1 MAFDVDCAV
10 IGAGVVGLAIARALA
25 RQGHEVV
32 ILEAAEAIG
41 TGVSSRNSE
50 VIHAGIYFPADLWK
64 TRLCVRGGRMLYGFC
79 ADYGVPHRRCGK
91 LIVANGPAEEEAL
104 RILLA
109 RGKANG
115 VDDLQWLA
123 GPDARA
129 REPALRASAAVL
141 SPSTGIID
149 SHGFMVALLGDAERH
164 GAVVSLLSP
173 ALGGRVERGRTLL
186 MAGGAAPAELRCR
199 NLINPAGLGAWALAR
214 AMTGFPADRI
224 PPRYLG
230 KGSYFSISGR
240 SPFDRLIYPMPIQ
253 GGLGVHLTIDLAG
266 RTRFGPNVKWVSD
279 EDYSVDPSEADAFY
293 AAIRTYWPTL
303 PDDAL
308 QPDYAGI
315 RPKTQGPTD
324 AGQDFAILGPA
335 KHGLP
340 GQIHLFGIESP
351 GLTAALAIAE
361 LVTQR
366 IALGGRPQAA
376 RGAYQTGI

>member
-1 MAFDVDCAV
+1 MAFDVDCVV

-32 ILEAAEAIG
+32 ILEATEAIG

-50 VIHAGIYFPADLWK
+50 VIHAGIYFSADLWK
-64 TRLCVRGGRMLYGFC
+64 TRLCVRGRRMLYGFC
-79 ADYGVPHRRCGK
+79 SEYGVPHRRCGK

-109 RGKANG
+109 RGHANG
-115 VDDLQWLA
+115 VNDLQWLA
-123 GPDARA
+123 GPEARA

-149 SHGFMVALLGDAERH
+149 SHGFMVALQGDAERH

-173 ALGGRVERGRTLL
+173 ALGGRVEHGRTLL
-186 MAGGAAPAELRCR
+186 NAGGAVPAELRCR
-199 NLINPAGLGAWALAR
+199 HLINAAGLGAWALAR
-214 AMTGFPADRI
+214 SMSGFPAERI

-240 SPFDRLIYPMPIQ
+240 PPFDQLIYPMPIQ

-266 RTRFGPNVKWVSD
+266 RTRFGPNVKWVSE
-279 EDYSVDPSEADAFY
+279 EDYSVDPSEADSFY

-303 PDDAL
+303 PDGAL

-315 RPKTQGPTD
+315 RPKIQGPTD
-324 AGQDFAILGPA
+324 AGRDFAILGPA
-335 KHGLP
+335 EHGLP
-340 GQIHLFGIESP
+340 GQLHLFGVESP

-366 IALGGRPQAA
+366 MALGEPAMAVPGGR
-376 RGAYQTGI
+376 